1 MISEDIKLDPV
12 DDHPVEPPRRWL
24 VRSPETWHEM
34 ARVVEATQTAQVYGC
49 FVDPRPGP
57 RRREVVRLPEEAAV
71 TAAAPGLR
79 PAEPEAG

>member
-49 FVDPRPGP
+49 FVAKPSRP
-57 RRREVVRLPEEAAV
+57 RRPSVRP
-71 TAAAPGLR
+71 
-79 PAEPEAG
+79 